1 MRVPYV
7 PHLSRA
13 AEVLG
18 NEDDAQ
24 LFGAL
29 AERVREGFHRA
40 FLADG
45 VLQPETPTGYALAI
59 AFGLFE
65 GPVRDGAGARLAE
78 LVKANDH
85 RIATGFAGTPY
96 VTDALTLTGHA
107 DVAYRLLLQ
116 TECPSWLYPVTMGAT
131 TVWER
136 WDSKLPDGSVNP
148 GDMTSFNHY
157 ALGSVADWMHRTL
170 GGIAPAEPGYRRV
183 LVAPV
188 PGPGLDWCESTL
200 SVPAGTIS
208 VRWEAQGDRS
218 VRPSGSARSRHH
230 PPARAARRG
239 CGGGRARAGDRTRLG
254 VMDPGRRDGRV
265 LIGCFDDL
273 IVARGCGDRARPSHR
288 GRPAWVACRC
298 A

>member
-1 MRVPYV
+1 M
-7 PHLSRA
+7 HSS
-13 AEVLG
+13 
-18 NEDDAQ
+18 
-24 LFGAL
+24 
-29 AERVREGFHRA
+29 
-40 FLADG
+40 
-45 VLQPETPTGYALAI
+45 PTGSCSQRLRPDIALAI

-200 SVPAGTIS
+200 EVPAGTIS
-208 VRWEAQGDRS
+208 VRWEAQGDRLHVRADLPVPGIIRLPGQSDENVAAGVHEREIALAS
-218 VRPSGSARSRHH
+218 V
-230 PPARAARRG
+230 
-239 CGGGRARAGDRTRLG
+239 
-254 VMDPGRRDGRV
+254 
-265 LIGCFDDL
+265 
-273 IVARGCGDRARPSHR
+273 
-288 GRPAWVACRC
+288 
-298 A
+298 